1 MRRRSLLAAAT
12 ALVLVAVAVT
22 VWLVQRAGDE
32 PAPRATPTSAPSTT
46 STPAPDQC
54 AEAASR
60 PFTPTSVTLSDRRYR
75 VLALPR
81 DGRNVPGVPPLTAAG
96 RTEVAWDRPPGIKPG
111 SSRGNVL
118 LNAHT
123 WPDGSALGNRLLRSL
138 HRGDRIVVHGRSA
151 TQCYEVTRRIEVR
164 ADGDAHGYYDRTG
177 RPQVAIVVCSG
188 ERTGPGQWSHRT
200 LWFAKAIGA

>member
-1 MRRRSLLAAAT
+1 MRRRTLLAAAT
-12 ALVLVAVAVT
+12 ALALVAISVI
-22 VWLVQRAGDE
+22 VWLAQRGGDA
-32 PAPRATPTSAPSTT
+32 PAPRATPTAAPSTT
-46 STPAPDQC
+46 ATPARDEC

-81 DGRNVPGVPPLTAAG
+81 DGRNVPGVPPVTAAG